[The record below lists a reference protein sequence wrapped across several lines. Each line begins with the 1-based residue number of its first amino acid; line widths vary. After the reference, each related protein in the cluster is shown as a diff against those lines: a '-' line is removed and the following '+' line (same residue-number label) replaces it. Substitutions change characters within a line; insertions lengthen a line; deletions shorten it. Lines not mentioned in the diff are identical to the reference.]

1 VVTRAFFWP
10 VVFGFWMGESS
21 MSLEKQDMGKLH
33 FTQPVRQ
40 IIHMLAAEKNMSA
53 KNWMEWVI
61 EGVCMREAHRAI
73 IRSDSMRRSGIDG
86 IFRDSVIDPE
96 QFP

>member
-1 VVTRAFFWP
+1 
-10 VVFGFWMGESS
+10 MDGEEL
-21 MSLEKQDMGKLH
+21 MSLDKQDVGKLH
-33 FTQPVRQ
+33 FTEPVRRM
-40 IIHMLAAEKNMSA
+40 IHMLAAEKNLSA

-73 IRSDSMRRSGIDG
+73 IRSDRMKRSGIDG
-86 IFRDSVIDPE
+86 IFRDSILDPE